1 MDITNSR
8 FWIFYSSCTLC
19 NARYQKQ
26 QRKEGLL
33 PNADNLTFSPSR
45 IKCHHPKCPKYPRPP
60 RKPSSIQDQMI
71 TVMVPL
77 NSNNNVSGSNN
88 NHSQQQQQMTTA
100 VSNAQQVQQQQSSGA
115 SHQPNRSHSTT
126 TTQTPVALINGLNN
140 GVSGTQQPTRHH
152 SSSENSEQS
161 LDNCIT
167 AGTKNGNETKRI
179 SNPTKS
185 ETEAMMIAKQQLQV
199 IPAQQQQQKTILLK
213 FPQNLMETDQLIVS
227 D

>member
-1 MDITNSR
+1 
-8 FWIFYSSCTLC
+8 
-19 NARYQKQ
+19 
-26 QRKEGLL
+26 
-33 PNADNLTFSPSR
+33 
-45 IKCHHPKCPKYPRPP
+45 
-60 RKPSSIQDQMI
+60 
-71 TVMVPL
+71 MVPL

-100 VSNAQQVQQQQSSGA
+100 VSNAQQVQQQQSTVAG
-115 SHQPNRSHSTT
+115 HQANRSHST

-161 LDNCIT
+161 LDNCVT
-167 AGTKNGNETKRI
+167 AGIKNGNETKRI